1 MSFARRLV
9 KSGILVLW
17 DRNVR
22 PRLILRG
29 LPRGYRLNVSPAEN
43 LGYLMGTAEPHLQRA
58 IRRYVAARDT
68 VYDVG
73 ANIGY
78 VSLSLAKQ
86 VGPQGRVFAFE
97 PVPKNIQ
104 RCRTNIEIN
113 QLKNIQ
119 LLEFAASNANGEAVI
134 RMTDNLSMAS
144 LVWHQENPSATQ
156 IVIKTVAIDDLVE
169 RGELP
174 PPTFVKI
181 DVEGSEASV
190 LKGMLRTIT
199 AAMPVIFVE
208 CSDTGR
214 EYTWQTLRQ
223 LGYQCQSA
231 IHQTPVT
238 TFEQYRHADFLW
250 LPPSNS

>member
-1 MSFARRLV
+1 MIWGRDV
-9 KSGILVLW
+9 K
-17 DRNVR
+17 

-29 LPRGYRLNVSPAEN
+29 LPRGYRLSVSPAEN
-43 LGYLMGTAEPHLQRA
+43 LGYLLGTAEPHLQRA
-58 IRRYVAARDT
+58 IRRFVAPGDT
-68 VYDVG
+68 VYDIG

-97 PVPKNIQ
+97 PVPMNIQ

-113 QLKNIQ
+113 KLKNVQ
-119 LLEFAASNANGEAVI
+119 LLEFAASNAHGEAVI

-144 LVWHQENPSATQ
+144 LVWHQEDSSATQ
-156 IVIKTVAIDDLVE
+156 LVIKTVALDELVD

-174 PPTFVKI
+174 SPTFVKI
-181 DVEGSEASV
+181 DVEGGEAGV
-190 LKGMLRTIT
+190 LQGMFRTIT
-199 AAMPVIFVE
+199 APKPVLFIE

-231 IHQTPVT
+231 IQQTPVT
-238 TFEQYRHADFLW
+238 NFEQYRHADFLW
-250 LPPSNS
+250 IPPR

>member
-1 MSFARRLV
+1 L
-9 KSGILVLW
+9 L
-17 DRNVR
+17 
-22 PRLILRG
+22 
-29 LPRGYRLNVSPAEN
+29 
-43 LGYLMGTAEPHLQRA
+43 GTAEPHLQRA
-58 IRRYVAARDT
+58 IRRYVAPGDT
-68 VYDVG
+68 VYDIG

-78 VSLSLAKQ
+78 VSLSLARQ

-113 QLKNIQ
+113 KLTNIK
-119 LLEFAASNANGEAVI
+119 LLEFAASNVNGEAVI

-144 LVWHQENPSATQ
+144 LVWHQEDPSATQ
-156 IVIKTVAIDDLVE
+156 LVVKTVALDDLVE
-169 RGELP
+169 GGELP

-181 DVEGSEASV
+181 DVEGGEASV
-190 LKGMLRTIT
+190 LEGMLRMIT
-199 AAMPVIFVE
+199 TAKPVLFIE

-214 EYTWQTLRQ
+214 EYTWHTLRQ

-231 IHQTPVT
+231 IQQTPVT

-250 LPPSNS
+250 IPAR